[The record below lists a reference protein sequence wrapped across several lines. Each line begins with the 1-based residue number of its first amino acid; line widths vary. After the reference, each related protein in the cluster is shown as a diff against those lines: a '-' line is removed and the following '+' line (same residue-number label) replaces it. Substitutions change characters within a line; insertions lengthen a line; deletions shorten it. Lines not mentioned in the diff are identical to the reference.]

1 MSTAEQDA
9 VLLASDIRSNSRRG
23 VSVDILKQAIVDNLF
38 YFQGRFP
45 DAATPNDWYIAVA
58 HTVRDRL
65 IHRWLHSAKT
75 YKDSGSRT
83 VCYLSAEFL
92 LGPHLGNNLVNLN
105 LWENVEQALDEL
117 DLNLNQILNQE
128 EEPGLGNG
136 GLGRLAACYMD
147 SLATSKIP
155 AIGYGI
161 RYEFGIFNQEIVNGW
176 QVEKTDKW
184 LLNGNPW
191 ELPRQKIAFNV
202 KFGGST
208 EPYTDAEG
216 REFVRWNPDRLVK
229 GVAYDT
235 AIIGYEVNNANL
247 LRLWKA
253 EAPEAFD
260 LNAFN
265 VGDHFGSVKQK
276 IYSEMLSKVL
286 YPVDHFENGKR
297 LRLEQQYFFASCSL
311 QDMIRIFLDHNDD
324 LSTFHKKYA
333 VQLNDTHPAIAIPEL
348 MRLFVDEHCMDWNKA
363 WTITQQSFS
372 YTNHTLLPEAIETWS
387 LKMIKEVLPRHL
399 EIIYQINQR
408 FLDDVRIR
416 YRGDESHLASLSIIG
431 ETGGKHIRMA
441 NLACV
446 GSHAINGVAKLH
458 TQLLKDGMLSNFN
471 DLWPNKIK
479 NITNGITPRRF
490 LRLANQKLA
499 SLITAKIGEG
509 WVTNLTELENLQAF
523 ADDID
528 FQLEWRAVK
537 CSAKENLAQ
546 FILQQSDFIVDPHT
560 LFDIQAKRIHE
571 YKRQLLNVLYIITL
585 YNRIKDNPNL
595 DIVPRTFVFSGKTAP
610 GYTMAKLII
619 KLINEVGAV
628 VNRDPA
634 VKDRLK
640 IFFMPNFNV
649 KNAQYIYPA
658 ADLSEQISTAGKEA
672 SGTGNMKFSL
682 NGALTIGTLDGA
694 NIEIRDAV
702 GHENFF
708 LFGNTASE
716 LNDLRDNGYNP
727 KNYYENNAELK
738 AVMDLIDSGLFAH
751 GDHELY
757 HPLTHS
763 LLEHDS
769 FMLLADYEQ
778 YIQCQQKVEET
789 YRDEKL
795 WSRMS
800 ILNVARMGKFS
811 SDRAVKEYCE
821 EIWKVKPIEV
831 KL

>member
-1 MSTAEQDA
+1 MSTVEQEA
-9 VLLASDIRSNSRRG
+9 ALLAGNIKQNSRRG
-23 VSVDILKQAIVDNLF
+23 ISVDNLKHAIVDNLF

-45 DAATPNDWYIAVA
+45 DAATPNDWYLAVA

-105 LWENVEQALDEL
+105 LWGNIEQALDEL
-117 DLNLNQILNQE
+117 GLNLNQILNQE

-147 SLATSKIP
+147 SLATAKIP

-216 REFVRWNPDRLVK
+216 RQFVRWNPDRLVK

-235 AIIGYEVNNANL
+235 PIVGHAVNNANL

-260 LNAFN
+260 LDAFN
-265 VGDHFGSVKQK
+265 VGDHYGAVKQK
-276 IYSEMLSKVL
+276 ILSETLSKIL

-297 LRLEQQYFFASCSL
+297 LRLEQQYFFTSCSL
-311 QDMIRIFLDHNDD
+311 QDMIRIYLDRNAD
-324 LSTFHKKYA
+324 LTAFHEKYA
-333 VQLNDTHPAIAIPEL
+333 IQLNDTHPAIAIPEL
-348 MRLFVDEHCMDWNKA
+348 MRLLVDENGLDWDTA
-363 WTITQQSFS
+363 WNVTQKSFS
-372 YTNHTLLPEAIETWS
+372 FTNHTLLPEAIETWS
-387 LKMIKEVLPRHL
+387 IKLIEKVLPRHL

-446 GSHAINGVAKLH
+446 GSHKINGVAELH
-458 TQLLKDGMLSNFN
+458 TQLLKEGMLSNFN
-471 DLWPNKIK
+471 DLWPDKII

-499 SLITAKIGEG
+499 SLITDTIGED
-509 WVTNLTELENLQAF
+509 WITNLTELKSLEAF
-523 ADDID
+523 ADNED
-528 FQLEWRAVK
+528 FQTEWRAVK
-537 CSAKENLAQ
+537 FGAKEDLSRIMLEQNN
-546 FILQQSDFIVDPHT
+546 FSIDPHT

-595 DIVPRTFVFSGKTAP
+595 DIVPRTFIFSGKTAP

-628 VNRDPA
+628 INRDPA
-634 VKDRLK
+634 VQDRLK
-640 IFFMPNFNV
+640 IFFIPNFNV
-649 KNAQYIYPA
+649 KNAQHIYPA

-708 LFGNTASE
+708 LFGNTESE
-716 LNDLRDNGYNP
+716 LDNLRYNGYEP
-727 KNYYENNAELK
+727 KQYYENNAELK
-738 AVMDLIDSGLFAH
+738 TAIDLINSGLFAH

-757 HPLTHS
+757 RPLTHS
-763 LLEHDS
+763 LLEHDT

-778 YIQCQQKVEET
+778 YIQCQQKVEES
-789 YRDEKL
+789 YSDAKL

-800 ILNVARMGKFS
+800 ILNVARIGKFS
-811 SDRAVKEYCE
+811 SDRAVKQYCD

-831 KL
+831 VA